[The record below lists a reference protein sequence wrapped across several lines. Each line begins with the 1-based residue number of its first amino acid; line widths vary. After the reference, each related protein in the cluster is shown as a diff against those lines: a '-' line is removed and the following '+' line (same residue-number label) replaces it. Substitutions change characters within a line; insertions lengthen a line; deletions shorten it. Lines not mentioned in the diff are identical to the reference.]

1 MPQQQT
7 IYMKNSRLTYVSKET
22 KELSKE
28 IKKFTA
34 ELAKDPKAAKAF
46 LVAAGIL
53 TEKGNFRAPYRR
65 LRTLQ
70 NQA

>member
-1 MPQQQT
+1 
-7 IYMKNSRLTYVSKET
+7 MKNSRSPYE
-22 KELSKE
+22 SKE
-28 IKKFTA
+28 IKELSRAMKKYSA

-53 TEKGNFRAPYRR
+53 TKKRNFRAPYRR

-70 NQA
+70 S